1 MFNNELLPDITSE
14 AECIVNQL
22 ADAYAAFIQATSE
35 AFAPISAILESLA
48 ATLDD
53 IIPYPTFGSRWRERE
68 YRRKGWM
75 DRKCQEYHYIRDLRL
90 RLPRIR
96 NRT

>member
-1 MFNNELLPDITSE
+1 MFGDKLLTYMDEVTTSF
-14 AECIVNQL
+14 ADQL
-22 ADAYAAFIQATSE
+22 AEAYAAFIQATSE

-53 IIPYPTFGSRWRERE
+53 IVPYPTFGSRWRERE